1 MTLQQWGLPLTI
13 NVSLNGCEWNTSR
26 RKTLAQ
32 VVFDRRRIL
41 DGVKTDQ
48 KYWCKIFSLII
59 DLCSGVGIVWST
71 TTWTWVN
78 DATSSTIAFSV
89 KCLNPLKLYPLSGNI
104 FRKWFASYFLITHEH
119 FIVTWSPMVNLIAVM
134 TLLLT
139 SGLHRCQQRI
149 FKKNTDYFYAVRI
162 CILLAI
168 LSEIFIQNCYFF

>member
-1 MTLQQWGLPLTI
+1 MRFTIDDKRLIKWMWVKNITQKNACSSCFWQKKNSWWG
-13 NVSLNGCEWNTSR
+13 
-26 RKTLAQ
+26 K
-32 VVFDRRRIL
+32 D
-41 DGVKTDQ
+41 TDQ

-71 TTWTWVN
+71 TIWTWVN
-78 DATSSTIAFSV
+78 DATSSTITFSV